1 MTDKLLFILMI
12 LLTVIYLIKLY
23 QALRILKSNTND
35 MMSNFINLNDEIM
48 NKIIERDSIRRIIK
62 GEITLDTECEVIY
75 DLVISWCN
83 TKHSTLTTS
92 VSKENIIKLIENNI
106 ECHSDYHLPP
116 IKINGDVEPPPIPSI
131 DWSEIEQL
139 KPVNNE
145 VDITG
150 ELLL

>member
-1 MTDKLLFILMI
+1 MSDKLLFILMI

-35 MMSNFINLNDEIM
+35 MMINFINLNDEIM

-62 GEITLDTECEVIY
+62 GDTTLDTECEVIY

-116 IKINGDVEPPPIPSI
+116 IKMDVESSPIPSI